1 MALDTIPLP
10 FGLRQVRL
18 TPYTDAAATTLG
30 SPVTLPNSRVLS
42 FAEAE
47 EFEDLR
53 GDDSLVAS
61 HGSGANVEW
70 ELEGGGVS
78 FEAVAV
84 MYGGVVQTTGVTPNQ
99 IKTLTK
105 YVGTTAAQS
114 SRPYFK
120 IMGRS
125 ISDSG
130 GDFWAVIYRAKATD
144 NLEGEMSDGT
154 FFLTNASGLGY
165 KSMEAST
172 LNRVWQWVQNET
184 ETPLP

>member
-1 MALDTIPLP
+1 VPLNTIPLP
-10 FGLRQVRL
+10 FGLREIKVI
-18 TPYTDAAATTLG
+18 PYTDAAATTLG
-30 SPVTLPNSRVLS
+30 SPVKLPNARTLS

-53 GDDSLVAS
+53 GDDALVAS

-70 ELEGGGVS
+70 ELESGGVS

-84 MYGGVVQTTGVTPNQ
+84 MYGGIVATTGVTPNQ
-99 IKTLTK
+99 IKSLKK
-105 YVGTTAAQS
+105 YVGTTYAQS
-114 SRPYFK
+114 ERPYFK

-130 GDFWAVIYRAKATD
+130 GDFWCVIYRAKATD

-154 FFLTNASGLGY
+154 FFLTGASGLGY
-165 KSMEAST
+165 KSNEASS
-172 LNRVWQWVQNET
+172 LNLVWEWIQNET
-184 ETPLP
+184 ATALP